1 MNERFLGKIALVTG
15 GGTGIGR
22 ATAELMLEQGGRV
35 FVVGRHEAPLA
46 SLATGNAGRVGYLPL
61 DLTTA
66 DGPQRAVAACVEAF
80 GDLDILVNN
89 AGVSMNRPLAET
101 TDADID
107 AVLGINLQAPLRMI
121 REALPYLRARRGCV
135 VNVSS
140 TLARWSM
147 AGRTVYTMSKAALE
161 RLTRTLAV
169 ELGPQSV
176 RINAVAPGVTET
188 AMDAAD
194 ADEPGQFSTESIIA
208 QTPLG
213 RIGKPRDIA
222 SAIAFL
228 ASDEAAWITG
238 QTLQSSGGFML

>member
-1 MNERFLGKIALVTG
+1 MKDRFLGKTALITG
-15 GGTGIGR
+15 GGSGIGR
-22 ATAELMLEQGGRV
+22 ATAELLLEQGGRV
-35 FVVGRHEAPLA
+35 FVVGRREAPLV
-46 SLATGNAGRVGYLPL
+46 SLATSSSGRVGYLPL
-61 DLTTA
+61 DVTMA

-80 GDLDILVNN
+80 GGLDILINN

-107 AVLGINLQAPLRMI
+107 AVLGINLRAPLRMI
-121 REALPYLRARRGCV
+121 REALPQLRARSGCV

-147 AGRTVYTMSKAALE
+147 AGTTVYTMSKAALE

-188 AMDAAD
+188 PMDAAD
-194 ADEPGQFSTESIIA
+194 DNESGQFSTESIIA

-213 RIGKPRDIA
+213 RIGLPRDIA